1 MVSRSRD
8 WRVLWSVLRVP
19 SGSSG
24 PPLADPGPLG
34 GCRRATHSSRVHSH
48 RGLGRRADCPSSRPS
63 VTQSDGRGALGACAS
78 ASCALSLRSLLPES
92 PVLSGTCSPLCFGF
106 LLGSKTIVSAPALAD
121 FTAGK
126 GFQCPILPLSFPP
139 GSFSRQP
146 EHLHFLPRRLRS
158 SQVTA

>member
-48 RGLGRRADCPSSRPS
+48 RGLGRRADCPVLPALRDTVCRQREHWARVRPHRAPCLYVLCSQSPRSSRGHVVLSALAFSWGLKPS
-63 VTQSDGRGALGACAS
+63 FLLPHWPTSRRGRGS
-78 ASCALSLRSLLPES
+78 NVRYFLSLSLLAPS
-92 PVLSGTCSPLCFGF
+92 
-106 LLGSKTIVSAPALAD
+106 LGSQSISTS
-121 FTAGK
+121 
-126 GFQCPILPLSFPP
+126 SP
-139 GSFSRQP
+139 G
-146 EHLHFLPRRLRS
+146 
-158 SQVTA
+158 V

>member
-34 GCRRATHSSRVHSH
+34 GCRHATHSSRVHSH

-63 VTQSDGRGALGACAS
+63 VTQREHWGRVRLHRAPCLSVLRSQSPRSSRGHVVLSALAFSWGLKPSFLLPHWPTSRRGRGS
-78 ASCALSLRSLLPES
+78 NVRYFLSLSLLAPS
-92 PVLSGTCSPLCFGF
+92 
-106 LLGSKTIVSAPALAD
+106 LGSQSISTS
-121 FTAGK
+121 
-126 GFQCPILPLSFPP
+126 SP
-139 GSFSRQP
+139 G
-146 EHLHFLPRRLRS
+146 
-158 SQVTA
+158 V